1 MPKAKEL
8 QPQRVIIL
16 ELPEI
21 VAHELQSY
29 AKQRHMTTSALIR
42 RLISTKMPISIDLQF
57 DPVKEA
63 SVADKYPIVG
73 PAKTRKQI
81 MQENRP
87 SKSVD
92 GQNHGRRQ
100 VIQ

>member
-1 MPKAKEL
+1 MPKIKDL

-21 VAHELQSY
+21 VAHELKSY
-29 AKQRHMTTSALIR
+29 AKQRNMTTSAMIR

-81 MQENRP
+81 IQENRP
-87 SKSVD
+87 PKFVD
-92 GQNHGRRQ
+92 GEKHGRRQ

>member
-1 MPKAKEL
+1 MPKIKDL

-21 VAHELQSY
+21 IAHELQSY
-29 AKQRHMTTSALIR
+29 AKQRKLTTSAMIR

-81 MQENRP
+81 IQENRP
-87 SKSVD
+87 PKFVD
-92 GQNHGRRQ
+92 SENYARRQ

>member
-1 MPKAKEL
+1 MPKVKDL

-21 VAHELQSY
+21 VAHELQIY
-29 AKQRHMTTSALIR
+29 AKQRHMTTAALIR

-57 DPVKEA
+57 DPIKEA

-81 MQENRP
+81 IQENRLT
-87 SKSVD
+87 KFVD

-100 VIQ
+100 IIQ

>member
-1 MPKAKEL
+1 MPKVKDL

-21 VAHELQSY
+21 VAYELHSY
-29 AKQRHMTTSALIR
+29 AKQRHMTTSAMIR

-57 DPVKEA
+57 DPLKEA

-73 PAKTRKQI
+73 PAKTRKRI
-81 MQENRP
+81 IRENRP
-87 SKSVD
+87 PKFVD
-92 GQNHGRRQ
+92 GENHGRRQ

>member
-1 MPKAKEL
+1 MPKVKDL

-21 VAHELQSY
+21 VAHELQIY
-29 AKQRHMTTSALIR
+29 AKQRHMTTAALIR

-57 DPVKEA
+57 DPIKEA

-81 MQENRP
+81 IQEIRLT
-87 SKSVD
+87 KFVD

-100 VIQ
+100 IIQ

>member
-1 MPKAKEL
+1 MPKVKDL

-21 VAHELQSY
+21 VAHELQNY
-29 AKQRHMTTSALIR
+29 AKHRHMTTSAMIR

-57 DPVKEA
+57 DPIKEA

-87 SKSVD
+87 LKFVD
-92 GQNHGRRQ
+92 GENHGRRQ

>member
-1 MPKAKEL
+1 MPKVKDL

-21 VAHELQSY
+21 VAHELQNY
-29 AKQRHMTTSALIR
+29 AKHRHMTTSAMIR
-42 RLISTKMPISIDLQF
+42 RLISTKMPINIDLQF
-57 DPVKEA
+57 DPIKEA

-87 SKSVD
+87 PKFVD
-92 GQNHGRRQ
+92 GEKHGRRQ